1 MPLKI
6 ATIGNPNSGKTTLFN
21 ALTGGN
27 QRVGNWSG
35 VTVEKKTG
43 HFRLASDA
51 SDNRDDNPKSSEN
64 ENKRGACNNDM
75 VDIIDLPG
83 IYNLDHDQLG
93 TSLDE
98 RVAFEYIMQSAPDI
112 VLNVVDASC
121 LERSL
126 YLTVQL
132 LELGLPVVVVL
143 NKMDV
148 VKKQQLVINEKLLNQ
163 KLGCPVICLSA
174 HDQKAV
180 KQLTRRI
187 KALNRDDLCKHFTL
201 DYGLELQPTI
211 DEISTFFDA
220 STRLKANA
228 LAIKCIENDQSAMQG
243 LNAQTKNKITQ
254 LRHGL
259 TVDVDL
265 EIADTRY
272 TFIYGITQL
281 AVRTKGRLS
290 QTLTEKIDAVTLNR
304 YTGIPV
310 FLLVMY
316 LMFMFS
322 INIGS
327 AFIDFFDIAAGA
339 IFVDQTAH
347 WLGMINAPEWII
359 NVIAYG
365 VGNGVQTVMTFI
377 PVIACLYLF
386 LAVLESSGYLAR
398 AAFVIDRGMQ
408 YLGLP
413 GKSFVPMIVGF
424 GCTVPAVMAAR
435 TLEKERERL
444 LTVVMSPFMSCG
456 ARLPVYA
463 LFASAFFPDHGQN
476 IVFLLYLI
484 GILVAV
490 LTGYVLSRT
499 ILPGKSES
507 MFLEIPDYE
516 IPTLKNTLIKTWQK
530 LKGFIFGAGK
540 TIVLVVTLLNVINS
554 IGTDGSFGHQDSEQS
569 LLSQGAQI
577 ITPVLSPLGINNDN
591 WPATVGIV
599 TGLFAKEAVVGTLNN
614 LYSNQAGEDEVELTL
629 LEKLNEAVAT
639 IPENLM
645 GIDIADPLGINV
657 GEVTDLA
664 VAAEEQGV
672 DLTIY
677 NNIKQAFVT
686 KEAAFAYLLFI
697 LLYAPCAAAMGA
709 IVREVGTNWARFI
722 AIWSTAIA
730 YIVSVAY
737 YQIATFMQ
745 HPITSL
751 AYLLASAVI
760 VLTVLYKL
768 KKKGNLLADVAIN
781 PEPTFA

>member
-1 MPLKI
+1 MTLNI

-21 ALTGGN
+21 ALTGSK

-43 HFRLASDA
+43 HFTL
-51 SDNRDDNPKSSEN
+51 SDNQNVK
-64 ENKRGACNNDM
+64 
-75 VDIIDLPG
+75 VIDLPG
-83 IYNLDHDQLG
+83 IYNLDYDQLG
-93 TSLDE
+93 SSIDE
-98 RVAFEYIMQSAPDI
+98 RVAFEYIMQSKPDI
-112 VLNVVDASC
+112 VMNIIDASC

-126 YLTVQL
+126 YLTLQL
-132 LELGLPVVVVL
+132 LELGLPVLVVL
-143 NKMDV
+143 NKMDLAD
-148 VKKQQLVINEKLLNQ
+148 KQHLVINEQRLSQ
-163 KLGCPVICLSA
+163 QLGCPVVALSA
-174 HDQKAV
+174 HDQQAV
-180 KQLTRRI
+180 KQLVNTF
-187 KALNRDDLCKHFTL
+187 KNLQLDNLKTDFCL
-201 DYGLELQPTI
+201 DYGVELQAVITQ
-211 DEISTFFDA
+211 ISQFFCA
-220 STRLKANA
+220 ETRLKPIA
-228 LAIKCIENDQSAMQG
+228 LAIKCIENDHLIMQG
-243 LNAQTKNKITQ
+243 FNDQDKNKIKQ
-254 LRHGL
+254 LRHSL
-259 TVDVDL
+259 NIDIDL
-265 EIADTRY
+265 QIADVRY
-272 TFIYGITQL
+272 TFIYGITQQ
-281 AVRTKGRLS
+281 AVTTKGHLS
-290 QTLTEKIDAVTLNR
+290 KSLTEKIDAVTLNR

-310 FLLVMY
+310 FLLIMY
-316 LMFMFS
+316 LMFMFA

-347 WLGMINAPEWII
+347 WLTVINSPEWII
-359 NVIAYG
+359 NILAYG
-365 VGNGVQTVMTFI
+365 VGNGIQTVMTFI

-398 AAFVIDRGMQ
+398 AAFVIDRAMQ
-408 YLGLP
+408 FLGLP

-463 LFASAFFPDHGQN
+463 LFASAFFPEQGQN

-490 LTGYVLSRT
+490 LTGFVLSRT

-516 IPTLKNTLIKTWQK
+516 IPTIKNTLIKTWQK
-530 LKGFIFGAGK
+530 LKGFVFGAGQ

-554 IGTDGSFGHQDSEQS
+554 VGIDGSFGHQDSESS
-569 LLSQGAQI
+569 LLSRTAQM

-599 TGLFAKEAVVGTLNN
+599 TGIFAKEAVVGTLNN
-614 LYSNQAGEDEVELTL
+614 LYSTLESTDEATLTL
-629 LEKLNEAVAT
+629 LEKLHVAVVT
-639 IPENLM
+639 IPDNLM

-657 GEVTDLA
+657 GDLA
-664 VAAEEQGV
+664 NLQAAAQEQGV

-677 NNIKQAFVT
+677 SNIQQAFVSQ
-686 KEAAFAYLLFI
+686 EAAFAYLLFI

-709 IVREVGTNWARFI
+709 IVREVGINWARFI

-737 YQIATFMQ
+737 YQIATFSL
-745 HPITSL
+745 HPMVSL

-760 VLTVLYKL
+760 ICAVLYKL
-768 KKKGNLLADVAIN
+768 KSRGNLLVSISATPQKV
-781 PEPTFA
+781 

>member
-1 MPLKI
+1 MSLNI

-21 ALTGGN
+21 ALTGSN

-43 HFRLASDA
+43 LFTLG
-51 SDNRDDNPKSSEN
+51 DNQNVK
-64 ENKRGACNNDM
+64 
-75 VDIIDLPG
+75 VIDLPG
-83 IYNLDHDQLG
+83 IYNLDYDQLG
-93 TSLDE
+93 SSIDE
-98 RVAFEYIMQSAPDI
+98 RVAFEYIMQSKPDI
-112 VLNVVDASC
+112 VMNIIDASC

-126 YLTVQL
+126 YLTLQL
-132 LELGLPVVVVL
+132 LELGLPVLVVL
-143 NKMDV
+143 NKMDLAD
-148 VKKQQLVINEKLLNQ
+148 KQHLVINEQRLSEQ
-163 KLGCPVICLSA
+163 LGCIVVSLSA
-174 HDQKAV
+174 HDQQAV
-180 KQLTRRI
+180 KQLANTFGRL
-187 KALNRDDLCKHFTL
+187 KLDNFKTDFCL
-201 DYGLELQPTI
+201 DYGVELQPAIEQTSQLFPS
-211 DEISTFFDA
+211 E
-220 STRLKANA
+220 TRLKPNA
-228 LAIKCIENDQSAMQG
+228 LAIKCIENDHLIMQG
-243 LNAQTKNKITQ
+243 FNDQDKNKIKR
-254 LRHGL
+254 LRNSL
-259 TVDVDL
+259 NIDIDL
-265 EIADTRY
+265 QIADVRY
-272 TFIYGITQL
+272 TFIYRLTQQ
-281 AVRTKGRLS
+281 AVTIKGHLS
-290 QTLTEKIDAVTLNR
+290 TTLTEKIDAVTLNR

-310 FLLVMY
+310 FLLIMY
-316 LMFMFS
+316 FMFMFS

-339 IFVDQTAH
+339 IFVDETAH
-347 WLGMINAPEWII
+347 WLAVINTPEWII
-359 NVIAYG
+359 NVLAYG
-365 VGNGVQTVMTFI
+365 VGNGIQTVMTFI

-398 AAFVIDRGMQ
+398 AAFVIDRAMQ
-408 YLGLP
+408 FLGLP

-463 LFASAFFPDHGQN
+463 LFASAFFPEQGQN

-490 LTGYVLSRT
+490 LTGVVLSRT

-516 IPTLKNTLIKTWQK
+516 IPTIKNTLIKTWQK
-530 LKGFIFGAGK
+530 LKGFVFGAGQ

-554 IGTDGSFGHQDSEQS
+554 VGIDGSFGHQDSESS
-569 LLSQGAQI
+569 LLSQAAQI

-599 TGLFAKEAVVGTLNN
+599 TGIFAKEAVVGTLNN
-614 LYSNQAGEDEVELTL
+614 LYSTLESTDQVTLTL
-629 LEKLNEAVAT
+629 LDKLNIAVAT

-657 GEVTDLA
+657 GDLGDLES
-664 VAAEEQGV
+664 AAEAQGV

-677 NNIKQAFVT
+677 SNIQQAFVSQ
-686 KEAAFAYLLFI
+686 EAAFAYLLFI

-709 IVREVGTNWARFI
+709 IVREVGMNWARFI

-730 YIVSVAY
+730 YIVSVDY
-737 YQIATFMQ
+737 YQIVTFSLHPMQ
-745 HPITSL
+745 SL

-760 VLTVLYKL
+760 IFAVLYKL
-768 KKKGNLLADVAIN
+768 KNRGNLLADISMVPQQTLIKGRCS
-781 PEPTFA
+781 

>member
-1 MPLKI
+1 MTLNI

-21 ALTGGN
+21 ALTGSH

-43 HFRLASDA
+43 QFTL
-51 SDNRDDNPKSSEN
+51 DNDKPVK
-64 ENKRGACNNDM
+64 
-75 VDIIDLPG
+75 VIDLPG
-83 IYNLDHDQLG
+83 IYNLDYDHLG
-93 TSLDE
+93 SSLDE
-98 RVAFEYIMQSAPDI
+98 RVAFEYIMQSNPDI
-112 VLNVVDASC
+112 VMNIIDASC

-126 YLTVQL
+126 YLTLQL
-132 LELGLPVVVVL
+132 LELGLPVLVVL
-143 NKMDV
+143 NKMDLAD
-148 VKKQQLVINEKLLNQ
+148 KQNLVINEKLLSQ
-163 KLGCPVICLSA
+163 QLGCPVISLSA

-180 KQLTRRI
+180 KQLTR
-187 KALNRDDLCKHFTL
+187 ALSTQNLDELSQDFSL
-201 DYGLELQPTI
+201 DYGTKLQPVINQVTELVSV
-211 DEISTFFDA
+211 DSTLNK
-220 STRLKANA
+220 TA
-228 LAIKCIENDQSAMQG
+228 LAIKCIENDHTLIQQCSEKDQV
-243 LNAQTKNKITQ
+243 KISQ
-254 LRHGL
+254 LRNTL
-259 TVDVDL
+259 SIDIDLQVADV
-265 EIADTRY
+265 RY
-272 TFIYGITQL
+272 TFIYGLTQN

-290 QTLTEKIDAVTLNR
+290 KTLTEKIDAITLNR

-316 LMFMFS
+316 LMFMFA

-327 AFIDFFDIAAGA
+327 AFIDFFDIASGA
-339 IFVDQTAH
+339 IFVDEAAH
-347 WLGMINAPEWII
+347 WLGVINTPDWII
-359 NVIAYG
+359 NVLAYG
-365 VGNGVQTVMTFI
+365 AGNGIQTVMTFI

-386 LAVLESSGYLAR
+386 LAMLESSGYLAR
-398 AAFVIDRGMQ
+398 AAFVIDRAMQ
-408 YLGLP
+408 YIGLP

-463 LFASAFFPDHGQN
+463 LFASAFFPEHGQN

-490 LTGYVLSRT
+490 LTGFVLSRT

-516 IPTLKNTLIKTWQK
+516 LPTIKNTLIKTWQK
-530 LKGFIFGAGK
+530 LKGFVFGAGQ
-540 TIVLVVTLLNVINS
+540 TIVLVVTILNVVNS
-554 IGTDGSFGHQDSEQS
+554 VGVDGTFGHQDSDSS
-569 LLSQGAQI
+569 LLSRGAQI
-577 ITPVLSPLGINNDN
+577 VTPVLSPLGITNDN

-599 TGLFAKEAVVGTLNN
+599 TGIFAKEAVVGTLNN
-614 LYSNQAGEDEVELTL
+614 LYSGLESDDEAELTL
-629 LEKLNEAVAT
+629 LDKLNAAVAT

-645 GIDIADPLGINV
+645 GIDVTDPLGINV
-657 GEVTDLA
+657 GDVADLEA
-664 VAAEEQGV
+664 SAEEQGV

-677 NNIKQAFVT
+677 SNIKKSFVSQ
-686 KEAAFAYLLFI
+686 EAAFAYLLFI

-737 YQIATFMQ
+737 YQIATFSQ
-745 HPITSL
+745 HPMSSL
-751 AYLLASAVI
+751 AYLLVSLLI
-760 VLTVLYKL
+760 ILTVLYKL
-768 KKKGNLLADVAIN
+768 KRKGNILADISISEAKLV
-781 PEPTFA
+781 

>member
-1 MPLKI
+1 MTLNI

-21 ALTGGN
+21 SLTGSN

-43 HFRLASDA
+43 HFSLGEQQTV
-51 SDNRDDNPKSSEN
+51 K
-64 ENKRGACNNDM
+64 
-75 VDIIDLPG
+75 IIDLPG
-83 IYNLDHDQLG
+83 IYNLDLDQFG

-98 RVAFEYIMQSAPDI
+98 RVAFEYMMQSQPDI
-112 VLNVVDASC
+112 VMNIIDASC

-126 YLTVQL
+126 YLTLQL
-132 LELGLPVVVVL
+132 LELGLPVLVVL
-143 NKMDV
+143 NKMDLAD
-148 VKKQQLVINEKLLNQ
+148 KQHLVINEKQLSKQ
-163 KLGCPVICLSA
+163 LGCPVVSISA

-180 KQLTRRI
+180 KQLKHTFSE
-187 KALNRDDLCKHFTL
+187 LDLASLGADFYL
-201 DYGLELQPTI
+201 DYGQQLQPIIEQT
-211 DEISTFFDA
+211 SQLFPTN
-220 STRLKANA
+220 TRLKRQA
-228 LAIKCIENDQSAMQG
+228 LAIKCIENDYSILQDFNQQDKQIIAE
-243 LNAQTKNKITQ
+243 
-254 LRHGL
+254 LRNSL
-259 TVDVDL
+259 VIDVDL
-265 EIADTRY
+265 QIADVRY
-272 TFIYGITQL
+272 SFIYAITQE
-281 AVRTKGRLS
+281 AVRTKGHLS

-304 YTGIPV
+304 FTGIPV

-339 IFVDQTAH
+339 IFVDQTAQ
-347 WLGMINAPEWII
+347 WLSIVNAPEWLI
-359 NVIAYG
+359 NVLAYG
-365 VGNGVQTVMTFI
+365 VGNGIQTVMTFI

-398 AAFVIDRGMQ
+398 AAFVIDRAMQ
-408 YLGLP
+408 FIGLP

-444 LTVVMSPFMSCG
+444 LTVIMSPFMSCG

-463 LFASAFFPDHGQN
+463 LFASAFFPEQGQN

-516 IPTLKNTLIKTWQK
+516 LPTVKNTLIKTWQK
-530 LKGFIFGAGK
+530 LKGFIFGAGQ
-540 TIVLVVTLLNVINS
+540 TIVLVVTLLNVVNS
-554 IGTDGSFGHQDSEQS
+554 VGIDGSFGHQDSESS

-577 ITPVLSPLGINNDN
+577 ITPILSPLGINNDN

-599 TGLFAKEAVVGTLNN
+599 TGIFAKEAVVGTLNN
-614 LYSNQAGEDEVELTL
+614 LYSSQTAGTEAEVSL
-629 LEKLNEAVAT
+629 LEKLNQALAT

-645 GIDIADPLGINV
+645 GIDVSDPLGINV
-657 GEVTDLA
+657 GELGDLTT
-664 VAAEEQGV
+664 AAEIQGV

-677 NNIKQAFVT
+677 DNIQQAFVSQ
-686 KEAAFAYLLFI
+686 EAAFAYLLFI

-709 IVREVGTNWARFI
+709 IVREVGMNWARFI

-737 YQIATFMQ
+737 YQISTFVL
-745 HPITSL
+745 HPMVSL
-751 AYLLASAVI
+751 AYLLGSAVI
-760 VLTVLYKL
+760 ILGVLYKL
-768 KKKGNLLADVAIN
+768 KSKGNLLADVSIN
-781 PEPTFA
+781 SEQSLV